1 LNNGLVTELLY
12 GCIMTGRLLSLLIVG
27 LIAVYGECFSQLEFL
42 SELQPLD
49 IRLQMKLK
57 GKTKLDKLNSEKKLS
72 YTEVRDYDDY
82 LLDKIIFN
90 NWSENYGLKVTFEDE
105 KNREAMLFYSRNIK
119 GAYTN
124 KKSNQPSLEFN
135 YKEYGLGFDANSDKT
150 IKFTVFYSYDD
161 ENSNRR
167 LEHIIDEFSIR
178 YYY

>member
-1 LNNGLVTELLY
+1 M
-12 GCIMTGRLLSLLIVG
+12 IGRLLSLLIVG
-27 LIAVYGECFSQLEFL
+27 LIAVYGECFSQLESL

-90 NWSENYGLKVTFEDE
+90 NWSDNYGLKVTFENE
-105 KNREAMLFYSRNIK
+105 KNREDMLFYSRNIK
-119 GAYTN
+119 GTYTN
-124 KKSNQPSLEFN
+124 KKSNQPTFEFN
-135 YKEYGLGFDANSDKT
+135 YKEYGLGFDSNSDKT